1 MRLTFSKLLK
11 TNVEKMSVFRL
22 SMMLMKT
29 RELKHSLHDVDEKK
43 GIRRL
48 TPSRKKYRI
57 GVMSTGGGNQSADIS
72 SQSFGDPIRMEKQK
86 LLFTP
91 GPLNTSEAV
100 YE

>member
-1 MRLTFSKLLK
+1 
-11 TNVEKMSVFRL
+11 
-22 SMMLMKT
+22 
-29 RELKHSLHDVDEKK
+29 
-43 GIRRL
+43 
-48 TPSRKKYRI
+48 
-57 GVMSTGGGNQSADIS
+57 MSTGGGNQSADIS